1 MTKTSK
7 VSIPHRQGTTDLA
20 DNYVSEKSSE
30 VLGDDLYEKTCQFL
44 IGKVQHKKFRFKILI
59 NNEVEGEIIMQF
71 YGILCQF
78 LIGKVQRAMTLTCV
92 WRIGNMCQFLIGK
105 VQRYTEQF
113 LKLLI
118 DQNVSIPHRQGTTRG
133 RHEMPVSDFIFDE
146 VSIPHRQGTTP
157 ENVQTTE
164 ATVIVSIPHRQGTT
178 IFQECF
184 ILVNHYKI

>member
-1 MTKTSK
+1 
-7 VSIPHRQGTTDLA
+7 
-20 DNYVSEKSSE
+20 
-30 VLGDDLYEKTCQFL
+30 
-44 IGKVQHKKFRFKILI
+44 
-59 NNEVEGEIIMQF
+59 
-71 YGILCQF
+71 
-78 LIGKVQRAMTLTCV
+78 
-92 WRIGNMCQFLIGK
+92 MCQFLIGK

-178 IFQECF
+178 DMSWNKFS
-184 ILVNHYKI
+184 VNYNHVSIPHRQGTTKQKM